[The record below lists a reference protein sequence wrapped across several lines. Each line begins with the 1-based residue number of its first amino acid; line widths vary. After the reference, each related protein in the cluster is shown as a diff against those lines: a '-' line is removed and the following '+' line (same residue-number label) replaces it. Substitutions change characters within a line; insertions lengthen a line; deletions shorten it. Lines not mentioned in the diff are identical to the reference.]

1 MIITNSDIDLEDIF
15 DVRDSLD
22 TDNLESLLDS
32 RLDVESVLIDD
43 IKLETDLMVYCSD
56 SQSSGGSGTY
66 GDHQALATQ
75 HIKGRDRKTGQWTLS
90 YIFFSFSGGRGRCE
104 CECEPQAERP
114 M

>member
-22 TDNLESLLDS
+22 TENLESLLDS

-56 SQSSGGSGTY
+56 SQSSGGSGDNQT
-66 GDHQALATQ
+66 LTNQ
-75 HIKGRDRKTGQWTLS
+75 HIKGTHIKAPWTMLKF
-90 YIFFSFSGGRGRCE
+90 IRN
-104 CECEPQAERP
+104 
-114 M
+114 